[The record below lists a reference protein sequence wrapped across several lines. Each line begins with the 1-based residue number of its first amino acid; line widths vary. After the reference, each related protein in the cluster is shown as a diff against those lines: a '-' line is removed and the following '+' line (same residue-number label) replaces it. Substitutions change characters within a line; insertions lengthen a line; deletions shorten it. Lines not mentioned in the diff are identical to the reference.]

1 MVCIC
6 KLGRQESWVKGL
18 RIRGADGVN
27 FNPGF
32 SENEMRSPSS
42 ISEAAKNRASQT
54 FLHLFVLFRPS
65 TDWMMFTLIVED
77 NLLSPPI
84 QMLILSTNILDQIID
99 IIKKNFFFIFMYL
112 FLAALG
118 LHHCSG
124 LSLVAKH
131 GLQSVGSV
139 AEVRELSCLM
149 VYGIFPDKGQNPGP
163 LHWQT
168 DSQPLDHQRS
178 PLLVR
183 ASTGS
188 QVDT

>member
-6 KLGRQESWVKGL
+6 KLEAQESWVKSL

-27 FNPGF
+27 FNPRF
-32 SENEMRSPSS
+32 KENEMRSPSS

-54 FLHLFVLFRPS
+54 FLHLFVLFRRS
-65 TDWMMFTLIVED
+65 TDWMMPTLIVKD
-77 NLLSPPI
+77 NLLSLPI

-99 IIKKNFFFIFMYL
+99 TIRIIFFIFIYL
-112 FLAALG
+112 FFAALG
-118 LHHCSG
+118 LRRCSG
-124 LSLVAKH
+124 LSLVAEH

-139 AEVRELSCLM
+139 VVARKLSCLM
-149 VYGIFPDKGQNPGP
+149 AYGIFPDEGLNPGP

-178 PLLVR
+178 PLLVW